1 MWRTKVFTVTGRTNV
16 SNWQNFLHLHE
27 NRMAPRAYF
36 FAYDSIQTA
45 RSFQRELSQHFM
57 LLSGQWQFNYF
68 THPLLVPDDFYSQL
82 MSDWGQITVPNM
94 WQMEGYGKLQY
105 TDEGFPFPID
115 VPFVPS
121 DNPTGAYQRIFTL
134 SQAWQH
140 KQTIIKFDGV
150 ETYFEVYVNG
160 HYVGFSKGSRLTAEF
175 DISAYVQQGENL
187 LSVRVMQW
195 ADSTYIED
203 QDMWWMA
210 GIFRDV
216 YLIGQNA
223 VHVQDL
229 HLRTDFDDHYRNATL
244 SAQVVIGNG
253 SEQSVQGY
261 CLEYMLYDQ
270 HQKIGEGQCKELVID
285 ANHTLGFTLEVEN
298 PVQWN
303 AENPY
308 LYQLFICLKDEQGRV
323 IEVIPQRVGFRDIKV
338 RDGLFYINN
347 HYVKLHGVNRHDN
360 DHLKGRA
367 VGMDR
372 VEKDL
377 ILMKQ
382 HNINSVRTAHYP
394 NDPRFYELC
403 DIYGLFVMAETDVE
417 THGFANVGD
426 LSRITNDPAWES
438 VFVDRAV
445 RHVHAQKNHP
455 SIIMWSLG
463 NESGYGCNIKA
474 MYDATKAIDD
484 TRLVHYEEDR
494 DAEVVDVISTMYSR
508 VQLMNYFGEYP
519 HSKPRIICEYAHAMG
534 NGPGGLTEYQNV
546 FDRHD
551 HIQGHYIWE
560 WCDHGIL
567 SIDDNGSE
575 YYRYGG
581 DYGDYPNN
589 YNFCMDGLI
598 YSDQTPSPGLK
609 EYKQVIAPVKIHAVN
624 LQQGVFSVS
633 NKLWFS
639 SLDDYRIVAEI
650 KAEGESL
657 ALIELN
663 VVGMAANSQREITLD
678 LPVLDEREAFIHFN
692 VYKNSR
698 TLYSAPHHEVAIYQ
712 FQLKE
717 NTAEYPVFRQTNATP
732 LITIETKTEHQINGS
747 HFTLRFSKLNGK
759 LTSWLVNGKELILSE
774 PKINFFKP
782 MIDNHKQEYEGL
794 WHPAHL
800 QIMQEHL
807 RQFKVEAT
815 SENVIVTVETIIAPP
830 VFDFGMRCRYRYQIN
845 ATGQLNVELSG
856 ERYGDYSHV
865 IPAIGLDL
873 GINGDCDQVN
883 YYGRGPEENYQDSQQ
898 ANVIDI
904 YHSTVDLM
912 FENYPFPQNNG
923 NRQDVR
929 WLALTDRHGTG
940 LLVKPQQPI
949 NFSAWR
955 YTNEMI
961 HQAQHTNELVPSGY
975 ITLNLD
981 HQVMGLGSNS
991 WGSEVLDSYRVYMD
1005 KFTFGLTLAP
1015 LQTGNCSAKIMAN
1028 HDFDNGFFSSH
1039 TSISSED

>member
-1 MWRTKVFTVTGRTNV
+1 MN
-16 SNWQNFLHLHE
+16 NWENFLHLHE

-36 FAYDSIQTA
+36 FSYDSIKNAQT
-45 RSFQRELSQHFM
+45 FQRELSSRFK
-57 LLSGQWQFNYF
+57 LLSGQWTFNYF
-68 THPLLVPDDFYSQL
+68 TNPLLVPEEFYSQE
-82 MSDWGQITVPNM
+82 MEEWGQITVPNM
-94 WQMEGYGKLQY
+94 WQMEGHGDLQY

-115 VPFVPS
+115 VPFVPT
-121 DNPTGAYQRIFTL
+121 DNPTGAYQRTFTL
-134 SQAWQH
+134 GQQWDN
-140 KQTIIKFDGV
+140 KQTVIKFDGV

-175 DISAYVQQGENL
+175 DISSYVQQGENL

-203 QDMWWMA
+203 QDMWWTA

-216 YLIGQNA
+216 YLVGKEH

-229 HLRTDFDDHYRNATL
+229 TVRTDFADDYQSATL
-244 SAQVVIGNG
+244 SCQVELENLSTTVA
-253 SEQSVQGY
+253 SGY
-261 CLEYMLYDQ
+261 TLEYTLQD
-270 HQKIGEGQCKELVID
+270 KGTAVAKGQCDSLTIQDNSQASFAID
-285 ANHTLGFTLEVEN
+285 MVN
-298 PVQWN
+298 PVHWT

-308 LYQLFICLKDEQGRV
+308 LYQLFITLKDAQGNIV
-323 IEVIPQRVGFRDIKV
+323 EVIPQRVGFRDIKV

-347 HYVKLHGVNRHDN
+347 QYVMLHGVNRHDN

-372 VEKDL
+372 IEKDL

-426 LSRITNDPAWES
+426 LSRITNDAAWES
-438 VFVDRAV
+438 VFVDRAE

-463 NESGYGCNIKA
+463 NESGYGCNIRA

-508 VQLMNYFGEYP
+508 AQLMNHFGEHP
-519 HSKPRIICEYAHAMG
+519 HEKPRIICEYAHAMG

-546 FDRHD
+546 FYAHD
-551 HIQGHYIWE
+551 HIQGHYVWE
-560 WCDHGIL
+560 WCDHGVL
-567 SIDDNGSE
+567 ARDENDQE
-575 YYRYGG
+575 FYKYGG

-598 YSDQTPSPGLK
+598 YPDQTPGPGLK
-609 EYKQVIAPVKIHAVN
+609 EYKQVIAPVKIQAVEGKTN
-624 LQQGVFSVS
+624 TFTVE
-633 NKLWFS
+633 NKLWFTN
-639 SLDDYRIVAEI
+639 LDDYTITADIR
-650 KAEGESL
+650 AEGETLRSVQFKVE
-657 ALIELN
+657 EL
-663 VVGMAANSQREITLD
+663 AANSAREITIN
-678 LPVLDEREAFIHFN
+678 LPELDEREAFINFT
-692 VYKNSR
+692 VRKDSR
-698 TLYSAPHHEVAIYQ
+698 TLYSEANHDIAVYQ

-717 NTAEYPVFRQTNATP
+717 NTASEVEFVSHNAQALVTTESR
-732 LITIETKTEHQINGS
+732 LEHVIEGHN
-747 HFTLRFSKLNGK
+747 FTLTFSKVNGK
-759 LTSWLVNGKELILSE
+759 LTSWLVNGEELIQSE
-774 PKINFFKP
+774 PRLNFFKP

-800 QIMQEHL
+800 QIMQEHFRTL
-807 RQFKVEAT
+807 QVEAT
-815 SENVIVTVETIIAPP
+815 DDSVSITTTSIIAPP
-830 VFDFGMRCRYRYQIN
+830 VFDFGMRCTYRYQIN
-845 ATGQLNVELSG
+845 AQGHLNVELSG
-856 ERYGDYSHV
+856 ERYGDYPHV
-865 IPAIGLDL
+865 IPVIGLDL
-873 GINGDCDQVN
+873 GINGSFDQVS
-883 YYGRGPEENYQDSQQ
+883 YYGRGPEENYQDSRQ
-898 ANVIDI
+898 ANVIDV
-904 YHSTVDLM
+904 YHSTVADM

-923 NRQDVR
+923 NRQHVR
-929 WLALTDRHGTG
+929 WASLTNRHGTG
-940 LLVKPQQPI
+940 LLVKPQQEI
-949 NFSAWR
+949 NFSAWF
-955 YTNEMI
+955 YTNQNLHE
-961 HQAQHTNELVPSGY
+961 AQHTIELEKSGY

-1005 KFTFGLTLAP
+1005 EFRYGLTLMP
-1015 LQTGNCSAKIMAN
+1015 LQVGDCSAQAMAT
-1028 HDFDNGFFSSH
+1028 HDFDNAFFTQSN
-1039 TSISSED
+1039 TQTANEA

>member
-1 MWRTKVFTVTGRTNV
+1 MN
-16 SNWQNFLHLHE
+16 NWENFLHLHE

-36 FAYDSIQTA
+36 FSYDSVQSA
-45 RSFQRELSQHFM
+45 KSFQRELSNRFM
-57 LLSGQWQFNYF
+57 LLSGQWTFNFF
-68 THPLLVPDDFYSQL
+68 TNPLLVPEEFYSQK
-82 MSDWGQITVPNM
+82 MTDWGHITVPNM
-94 WQMEGYGKLQY
+94 WQMEGHGDLQY

-115 VPFVPS
+115 VPFVPT
-121 DNPTGAYQRIFTL
+121 DNPTGAYQRTFTL
-134 SQAWQH
+134 GEQWND

-150 ETYFEVYVNG
+150 ETYFELYVNG
-160 HYVGFSKGSRLTAEF
+160 QYVGFSKGSRLTAEF

-203 QDMWWMA
+203 QDMWWTA

-216 YLIGQNA
+216 YLVGKEA
-223 VHVQDL
+223 VHVQDFTV
-229 HLRTDFDDHYRNATL
+229 RTDFADDYQSATL
-244 SAQVVIGNG
+244 SC
-253 SEQSVQGY
+253 SVELENLTHAVATGY
-261 CLEYMLYDQ
+261 QLEYSLQDNGVEVAQ
-270 HQKIGEGQCKELVID
+270 GSCSIDDID
-285 ANHTLGFTLEVEN
+285 ANRQVQFAIDMNN
-298 PVQWN
+298 PQQWN

-308 LYQLFICLKDEQGRV
+308 LYQLFITLKNSQGQ
-323 IEVIPQRVGFRDIKV
+323 ILEVIPQRVGFRDIKV

-347 HYVKLHGVNRHDN
+347 QYVMLHGVNRHDN

-426 LSRITNDPAWES
+426 LSRITNDAAWEA
-438 VFVDRAV
+438 VFVDRAE

-463 NESGYGCNIKA
+463 NESGYGCNIRS
-474 MYDATKAIDD
+474 MYAATKAIDD

-508 VQLMNYFGEYP
+508 AQLMNYFGEHP
-519 HSKPRIICEYAHAMG
+519 HEKPRIICEYAHAMG

-546 FDRHD
+546 FYAHD
-551 HIQGHYIWE
+551 HIQGHYVWE

-567 SIDDNGSE
+567 ARDENGE
-575 YYRYGG
+575 EFYKYGG

-598 YSDQTPSPGLK
+598 FPDQTPGPGLK
-609 EYKQVIAPVKIHAVN
+609 EYKQVIAPVKIRAVDSSN
-624 LQQGVFSVS
+624 NRFTIE

-639 SLDDYRIVAEI
+639 DLNDYTITADVR
-650 KAEGESL
+650 AEGETL
-657 ALIELN
+657 RTVQFKVEDL
-663 VVGMAANSQREITLD
+663 AANSAREITLA
-678 LPVLDEREAFIHFN
+678 LPELDERETFVNFT
-692 VYKNSR
+692 VRKDSR
-698 TLYSAPHHEVAIYQ
+698 TLYSAANHDIAVYQ

-717 NTAEYPVFRQTNATP
+717 NTATAPVFVNHNATE
-732 LITIETKTEHQINGS
+732 LNVVESRLDYTITGHNFALT
-747 HFTLRFSKLNGK
+747 FSKVNGK
-759 LTSWLVNGKELILSE
+759 LTSWLINGEELIQSE
-774 PKINFFKP
+774 PRLNFFKP

-794 WHPAHL
+794 WQPAHL
-800 QIMQEHL
+800 QIMQEHFRTL
-807 RQFKVEAT
+807 
-815 SENVIVTVETIIAPP
+815 NVETLDGKVVINTTSIIAPP
-830 VFDFGMRCRYRYQIN
+830 VFDFGMRCHYCYQIN
-845 ATGQLNVELSG
+845 AEGQLNIELRG
-856 ERYGDYSHV
+856 ERYGDYPHV
-865 IPAIGLDL
+865 IPVIGLDL
-873 GINGDCDQVN
+873 GINGDFDQVK

-898 ANVIDI
+898 ANMIDV
-904 YHSTVDLM
+904 YQTNVADM
-912 FENYPFPQNNG
+912 FVNYPFPQNNG
-923 NRQDVR
+923 NRQHVR
-929 WLALTDRHGTG
+929 WAALTNRHGTG
-940 LLVKPQQPI
+940 LLVKPQQDI
-949 NFSAWR
+949 NFSAWFC
-955 YTNEMI
+955 TNENL
-961 HQAQHTNELVPSGY
+961 HAAQHTIELEKSGY

-1005 KFTFGLTLAP
+1005 TFCYGLTLMP
-1015 LQTGNCSAKIMAN
+1015 LQAGDCSAQAMAAHN
-1028 HDFDNGFFSSH
+1028 FGDAFFTQASTQ
-1039 TSISSED
+1039 TSVNEA

>member
-1 MWRTKVFTVTGRTNV
+1 MN
-16 SNWQNFLHLHE
+16 NWENFLHLHE

-36 FAYDSIQTA
+36 FSYDSVKNAQT
-45 RSFQRELSQHFM
+45 FQRELSSRFK
-57 LLSGQWQFNYF
+57 LLSGQWTFNYF
-68 THPLLVPDDFYSQL
+68 TNPLLVPEAFYSQK
-82 MSDWGQITVPNM
+82 MEDWGRITVPNM
-94 WQMEGYGKLQY
+94 WQMEGHGDLQY

-115 VPFVPS
+115 VPFVPT
-121 DNPTGAYQRIFTL
+121 DNPTGAYQRTFTL
-134 SQAWQH
+134 GQQWDN

-175 DISAYVQQGENL
+175 DISSYVQQGENL

-203 QDMWWMA
+203 QDMWWTA

-216 YLIGQNA
+216 YLVGKEH

-229 HLRTDFDDHYRNATL
+229 TVRTDFADDYQSATL
-244 SAQVVIGNG
+244 SCQVELENL
-253 SEQSVQGY
+253 STAAASGY
-261 CLEYMLYDQ
+261 TLEYALQ
-270 HQKIGEGQCKELVID
+270 NKGTVIANGQCDALTIQDNSQASFAID
-285 ANHTLGFTLEVEN
+285 VVN
-298 PVQWN
+298 PTHWT

-308 LYQLFICLKDEQGRV
+308 LYQLFITLKDAQGNV

-347 HYVKLHGVNRHDN
+347 QYVMLHGVNRHDN

-367 VGMDR
+367 VGMER
-372 VEKDL
+372 IEKDL

-426 LSRITNDPAWES
+426 LSRITNDAAWES
-438 VFVDRAV
+438 VFVDRAE

-463 NESGYGCNIKA
+463 NESGYGCNIRA

-508 VQLMNYFGEYP
+508 AQLMNHFGEHP
-519 HSKPRIICEYAHAMG
+519 HEKPRIICEYAHAMG

-546 FDRHD
+546 FYAHD
-551 HIQGHYIWE
+551 HIQGHYVWE
-560 WCDHGIL
+560 WCDHGVL
-567 SIDDNGSE
+567 ARDENGQE
-575 YYRYGG
+575 FYKYGG

-598 YSDQTPSPGLK
+598 YPDQTPGPGLK
-609 EYKQVIAPVKIHAVN
+609 EYKQVIAPVKIQAVEGKTN
-624 LQQGVFSVS
+624 TFTVE
-633 NKLWFS
+633 NKLWFTN
-639 SLDDYRIVAEI
+639 LDDYTITADIR
-650 KAEGESL
+650 AEGETLRSVQFKVE
-657 ALIELN
+657 EL
-663 VVGMAANSQREITLD
+663 AANSAREITIN
-678 LPVLDEREAFIHFN
+678 LPELDEREAFINFT
-692 VYKNSR
+692 VRKDSR
-698 TLYSAPHHEVAIYQ
+698 TLYSKANHDIAVYQ

-717 NTAEYPVFRQTNATP
+717 NTASEVEFVSHNAQALVTTESR
-732 LITIETKTEHQINGS
+732 LEHVIEGHN
-747 HFTLRFSKLNGK
+747 FTLTFSKVNGK
-759 LTSWLVNGKELILSE
+759 LTSWRVNGEELIQSE
-774 PKINFFKP
+774 PRLNFFKP

-800 QIMQEHL
+800 QIMQEHFRTL
-807 RQFKVEAT
+807 HVEAT
-815 SENVIVTVETIIAPP
+815 DDSVSITTTSIVAPP
-830 VFDFGMRCRYRYQIN
+830 VFDFGMRCTYRYQIN
-845 ATGQLNVELSG
+845 AQGHLNVELSG
-856 ERYGDYSHV
+856 ERYGDYPHV
-865 IPAIGLDL
+865 IPVIGLDL
-873 GINGDCDQVN
+873 GINGSFDQVS
-883 YYGRGPEENYQDSQQ
+883 YYGRGPEENYQDSRQ
-898 ANVIDI
+898 ANLIDV
-904 YHSTVDLM
+904 YHSTVADM

-923 NRQDVR
+923 NRQHVR
-929 WLALTDRHGTG
+929 WASLTNRHGTG
-940 LLVKPQQPI
+940 LLVKPQQEI
-949 NFSAWR
+949 NFSAWF
-955 YTNEMI
+955 YTNQNLHE
-961 HQAQHTNELVPSGY
+961 AQHTIELEKSGY

-1005 KFTFGLTLAP
+1005 EFRYGLTLMP
-1015 LQTGNCSAKIMAN
+1015 LQAGDCSAQAMAN
-1028 HDFDNGFFSSH
+1028 HDFNNAFF
-1039 TSISSED
+1039 TQPNTQTANEA

>member
-1 MWRTKVFTVTGRTNV
+1 MN
-16 SNWQNFLHLHE
+16 NWENFLHLHE

-36 FAYDSIQTA
+36 FSYDSVKNAQT
-45 RSFQRELSQHFM
+45 FQRELSSRFK
-57 LLSGQWQFNYF
+57 LLSGQWTFNYF
-68 THPLLVPDDFYSQL
+68 TNPLLVPEAFYSQK
-82 MSDWGQITVPNM
+82 MEDWGRITVPNM
-94 WQMEGYGKLQY
+94 WQMEGHGDLQY

-115 VPFVPS
+115 VPFVPT
-121 DNPTGAYQRIFTL
+121 DNPTGAYQRTFTL
-134 SQAWQH
+134 GQQWDN

-175 DISAYVQQGENL
+175 DISSYVQQGENL

-203 QDMWWMA
+203 QDMWWTA

-216 YLIGQNA
+216 YLVGKEH

-229 HLRTDFDDHYRNATL
+229 TVRTDFADDYQSATL
-244 SAQVVIGNG
+244 SCQVELENLSTAVA
-253 SEQSVQGY
+253 SGY
-261 CLEYMLYDQ
+261 TLEYSLQD
-270 HQKIGEGQCKELVID
+270 KGTVIASGQCDALTIQDNSQTNFAID
-285 ANHTLGFTLEVEN
+285 VVN
-298 PVQWN
+298 PTHWT

-308 LYQLFICLKDEQGRV
+308 LYQLFITLKDAQGNV

-347 HYVKLHGVNRHDN
+347 QYVMLHGVNRHDN

-367 VGMDR
+367 VGMER
-372 VEKDL
+372 IEKDL

-426 LSRITNDPAWES
+426 LSRITNDAAWES
-438 VFVDRAV
+438 VFVDRAE

-463 NESGYGCNIKA
+463 NESGYGCNIRA

-508 VQLMNYFGEYP
+508 AQLMNHFGEYP
-519 HSKPRIICEYAHAMG
+519 HEKPRIICEYAHAMG
-534 NGPGGLTEYQNV
+534 NGPGGLKEYQNV
-546 FDRHD
+546 FYAHD
-551 HIQGHYIWE
+551 HIQGHYVWE
-560 WCDHGIL
+560 WCDHGVL
-567 SIDDNGSE
+567 ARDENGQE
-575 YYRYGG
+575 FYKYGG

-598 YSDQTPSPGLK
+598 YPDQTPGPGLK
-609 EYKQVIAPVKIHAVN
+609 EYKQVIAPVKIQAVEGKTN
-624 LQQGVFSVS
+624 TFTVE
-633 NKLWFS
+633 NKLWFTN
-639 SLDDYRIVAEI
+639 LDDYTITADVR
-650 KAEGESL
+650 AEGETLRSVQFKVE
-657 ALIELN
+657 EL
-663 VVGMAANSQREITLD
+663 AANSAREITIN
-678 LPVLDEREAFIHFN
+678 LPELDEREAFINFT
-692 VYKNSR
+692 VRKDSR
-698 TLYSAPHHEVAIYQ
+698 TLYSEANHDIAVYQ

-717 NTAEYPVFRQTNATP
+717 NTASEAEFVSHNAQALVTSESR
-732 LITIETKTEHQINGS
+732 LEHVIEGHN
-747 HFTLRFSKLNGK
+747 FTLIFSKVNGK
-759 LTSWLVNGKELILSE
+759 LTSWRVNGEELIQSE
-774 PKINFFKP
+774 PRLNFFKP

-800 QIMQEHL
+800 QIMQEHFRTL
-807 RQFKVEAT
+807 QVEAT
-815 SENVIVTVETIIAPP
+815 DDSVSITTTSIIAPP
-830 VFDFGMRCRYRYQIN
+830 VFDFGMRCTYRYQIN
-845 ATGQLNVELSG
+845 AQGHLNVELSG
-856 ERYGDYSHV
+856 ERYGDYPHV
-865 IPAIGLDL
+865 IPVIGLDL
-873 GINGDCDQVN
+873 GINGSFDQVS
-883 YYGRGPEENYQDSQQ
+883 YYGRGPEENYQDSRQ
-898 ANVIDI
+898 ANLIDV
-904 YHSTVDLM
+904 YHSTVADM

-923 NRQDVR
+923 NRQHVR
-929 WLALTDRHGTG
+929 WASLTNRHGTG
-940 LLVKPQQPI
+940 LLVKPQQEI
-949 NFSAWR
+949 NFSAWF
-955 YTNEMI
+955 YTNQNLHE
-961 HQAQHTNELVPSGY
+961 AQHTIELEKSGY

-1005 KFTFGLTLAP
+1005 EFRYGLTLMP
-1015 LQTGNCSAKIMAN
+1015 LQAGDCSAQAMAN
-1028 HDFDNGFFSSH
+1028 HDFDNAFF
-1039 TSISSED
+1039 TQPNTQTANEA

>member
-1 MWRTKVFTVTGRTNV
+1 MN
-16 SNWQNFLHLHE
+16 NWENFLHLHE

-36 FAYDSIQTA
+36 FSYDSVKNAQT
-45 RSFQRELSQHFM
+45 FQRELSSRFK
-57 LLSGQWQFNYF
+57 LLSGQWTFNYF
-68 THPLLVPDDFYSQL
+68 TNPLLVPEAFYSQK
-82 MSDWGQITVPNM
+82 MEDWGRITVPNM
-94 WQMEGYGKLQY
+94 WQMEGHGDLQY

-115 VPFVPS
+115 VPFVPT
-121 DNPTGAYQRIFTL
+121 DNPTGAYQRTFTL
-134 SQAWQH
+134 GQQWDN

-175 DISAYVQQGENL
+175 DISSYVQQGENL

-203 QDMWWMA
+203 QDMWWTA

-216 YLIGQNA
+216 YLVGKEH

-229 HLRTDFDDHYRNATL
+229 TVRTDFADDYQSATL
-244 SAQVVIGNG
+244 SCQVELENLSIAVA
-253 SEQSVQGY
+253 SGY
-261 CLEYMLYDQ
+261 TLEYTLQD
-270 HQKIGEGQCKELVID
+270 KGTVIASGQCDALTIQDNSQTNFAID
-285 ANHTLGFTLEVEN
+285 VVN
-298 PVQWN
+298 PTHWT

-308 LYQLFICLKDEQGRV
+308 LYQLFITLKDAQGNV

-347 HYVKLHGVNRHDN
+347 QYVMLHGVNRHDN

-367 VGMDR
+367 VGMER
-372 VEKDL
+372 IEKDL

-426 LSRITNDPAWES
+426 LSRITNDAAWES
-438 VFVDRAV
+438 VFVDRAE

-463 NESGYGCNIKA
+463 NESGYGCNIRA

-508 VQLMNYFGEYP
+508 AQLMNHFGEHP
-519 HSKPRIICEYAHAMG
+519 HEKPRIICEYAHAMG

-546 FDRHD
+546 FYAHD
-551 HIQGHYIWE
+551 HIQGHYVWE
-560 WCDHGIL
+560 WCDHGVL
-567 SIDDNGSE
+567 ARDENGQE
-575 YYRYGG
+575 FYKYGG

-598 YSDQTPSPGLK
+598 YPDQTPGPGLK
-609 EYKQVIAPVKIHAVN
+609 EYKQVIAPVKIQAVEGKTN
-624 LQQGVFSVS
+624 TFTVE
-633 NKLWFS
+633 NKLWFTN
-639 SLDDYRIVAEI
+639 LDDYTITADIR
-650 KAEGESL
+650 AEGETLRSVQFKVE
-657 ALIELN
+657 EL
-663 VVGMAANSQREITLD
+663 AANSAREITMN
-678 LPVLDEREAFIHFN
+678 LPELDEREAFINFT
-692 VYKNSR
+692 VRKDSR
-698 TLYSAPHHEVAIYQ
+698 TLYSEANHDIAVYQ

-717 NTAEYPVFRQTNATP
+717 NTASEVEFVSHNAQTLVTTESR
-732 LITIETKTEHQINGS
+732 LEHVIEGHN
-747 HFTLRFSKLNGK
+747 FTLIFSKVNGK
-759 LTSWLVNGKELILSE
+759 LTSWRVNGEELIQSE
-774 PKINFFKP
+774 PRLNFFKP

-800 QIMQEHL
+800 QIMQEHFRTL
-807 RQFKVEAT
+807 HVEAT
-815 SENVIVTVETIIAPP
+815 DESVSITTTSIIAPP
-830 VFDFGMRCRYRYQIN
+830 VFDFGMRCTYRYQIN
-845 ATGQLNVELSG
+845 AQGHLNVELSG
-856 ERYGDYSHV
+856 ERYGDYPHV
-865 IPAIGLDL
+865 IPVIGLDL
-873 GINGDCDQVN
+873 GINGNFDQVS
-883 YYGRGPEENYQDSQQ
+883 YYGRGPEENYQDSRQ
-898 ANVIDI
+898 ANLIDV
-904 YHSTVDLM
+904 YHSTVADM
-912 FENYPFPQNNG
+912 FEDYPYPQNNG
-923 NRQDVR
+923 NRQHVR
-929 WLALTDRHGTG
+929 WASLTNRHGTG
-940 LLVKPQQPI
+940 LLVKPQQEI
-949 NFSAWR
+949 NFSAWF
-955 YTNEMI
+955 YTNQNLHE
-961 HQAQHTNELVPSGY
+961 AQHTIELEKSGY

-1005 KFTFGLTLAP
+1005 EFRYGLTLMP
-1015 LQTGNCSAKIMAN
+1015 LQAGDCSAQAMAN
-1028 HDFDNGFFSSH
+1028 HDFDNAFFTQSN
-1039 TSISSED
+1039 TQTANEA

>member
-1 MWRTKVFTVTGRTNV
+1 MN
-16 SNWQNFLHLHE
+16 NWENFLHLHE

-36 FAYDSIQTA
+36 FSYDSVKNAQT
-45 RSFQRELSQHFM
+45 FQRELSSRFK
-57 LLSGQWQFNYF
+57 LLSGQWTFNYF
-68 THPLLVPDDFYSQL
+68 TNPLLVPEAFYSQK
-82 MSDWGQITVPNM
+82 MEDWGRITVPNM
-94 WQMEGYGKLQY
+94 WQMEGHGDLQY

-115 VPFVPS
+115 VPFVPT
-121 DNPTGAYQRIFTL
+121 DNPTGAYQRTFTL
-134 SQAWQH
+134 GQQWDN

-175 DISAYVQQGENL
+175 DISSYVQQGENL

-203 QDMWWMA
+203 QDMWWTA

-216 YLIGQNA
+216 YLVGKEH

-229 HLRTDFDDHYRNATL
+229 TVRTDFADDYQSATL
-244 SAQVVIGNG
+244 SCQVELENLSTAVA
-253 SEQSVQGY
+253 SGY
-261 CLEYMLYDQ
+261 TLEYSLQD
-270 HQKIGEGQCKELVID
+270 KGTVIASGQCDALTIQDNSQTNFAID
-285 ANHTLGFTLEVEN
+285 VVN
-298 PVQWN
+298 PTHWT

-308 LYQLFICLKDEQGRV
+308 LYQLFITLKDAQGNV

-347 HYVKLHGVNRHDN
+347 QYVMLHGVNRHDN

-367 VGMDR
+367 VGMER
-372 VEKDL
+372 IEKDL

-426 LSRITNDPAWES
+426 LSRITNDAAWES
-438 VFVDRAV
+438 VFVDRAE

-463 NESGYGCNIKA
+463 NESGYGCNIRA

-508 VQLMNYFGEYP
+508 AQLMNHFGEYP
-519 HSKPRIICEYAHAMG
+519 HEKPRIICEYAHAMG

-546 FDRHD
+546 FYAHD
-551 HIQGHYIWE
+551 HIQGHYVWE
-560 WCDHGIL
+560 WCDHGVL
-567 SIDDNGSE
+567 ARDENGQE
-575 YYRYGG
+575 FYKYGG

-598 YSDQTPSPGLK
+598 YPDQTPGPGLK
-609 EYKQVIAPVKIHAVN
+609 EYKQVIAPVKIQAVEGKTN
-624 LQQGVFSVS
+624 TFTVE
-633 NKLWFS
+633 NKLWFTN
-639 SLDDYRIVAEI
+639 LDDYTITADVR
-650 KAEGESL
+650 AEGETLRSVQFKVE
-657 ALIELN
+657 EL
-663 VVGMAANSQREITLD
+663 AANSAREITIN
-678 LPVLDEREAFIHFN
+678 LPELDEREAFINFT
-692 VYKNSR
+692 VRKDSR
-698 TLYSAPHHEVAIYQ
+698 TLYSEANHDIAVYQ

-717 NTAEYPVFRQTNATP
+717 NTASEAEFVSHNAQALVTSESR
-732 LITIETKTEHQINGS
+732 LEHVIEGHN
-747 HFTLRFSKLNGK
+747 FTLIFSKVNGK
-759 LTSWLVNGKELILSE
+759 LTSWRVNGEELIQSE
-774 PKINFFKP
+774 PRLNFFKP

-800 QIMQEHL
+800 QIMQEHFRTL
-807 RQFKVEAT
+807 QVEAT
-815 SENVIVTVETIIAPP
+815 DESVSITTTSIIAPP
-830 VFDFGMRCRYRYQIN
+830 VFDFGMRCTYRYQIN
-845 ATGQLNVELSG
+845 AQGHLNVELSG
-856 ERYGDYSHV
+856 ERYGDYPHV
-865 IPAIGLDL
+865 IPVIGLDL
-873 GINGDCDQVN
+873 GINGSFDQVS
-883 YYGRGPEENYQDSQQ
+883 YYGRGPEENYQDSRQ
-898 ANVIDI
+898 ANLIDV
-904 YHSTVDLM
+904 YHSTVADM

-923 NRQDVR
+923 NRQHVR
-929 WLALTDRHGTG
+929 WASLTNRHGTG
-940 LLVKPQQPI
+940 LLVKPQQEI
-949 NFSAWR
+949 NFSAWF
-955 YTNEMI
+955 YTNQNLHE
-961 HQAQHTNELVPSGY
+961 AQHTIELEKSGY

-1005 KFTFGLTLAP
+1005 EFRYGLTLMP
-1015 LQTGNCSAKIMAN
+1015 LQAGDCSAQAMAN
-1028 HDFDNGFFSSH
+1028 HDFDNAFF
-1039 TSISSED
+1039 TQPNTQTANEA

>member
-1 MWRTKVFTVTGRTNV
+1 MN
-16 SNWQNFLHLHE
+16 NWENFLHLHE

-36 FAYDSIQTA
+36 FSYDSVQSA
-45 RSFQRELSQHFM
+45 KSFQRELSNRFM
-57 LLSGQWQFNYF
+57 LLSGQWTFNFF
-68 THPLLVPDDFYSQL
+68 TNPLLVPEEFYSQK
-82 MSDWGQITVPNM
+82 MTDWGHITVPNM
-94 WQMEGYGKLQY
+94 WQMEGHGDLQY

-115 VPFVPS
+115 VPFVPT
-121 DNPTGAYQRIFTL
+121 DNPTGAYQRTFTL
-134 SQAWQH
+134 GEQWND

-150 ETYFEVYVNG
+150 ETYFELYVNG
-160 HYVGFSKGSRLTAEF
+160 QYVGFSKGSRLTAEF

-203 QDMWWMA
+203 QDMWWTA

-216 YLIGQNA
+216 YLVGKEA
-223 VHVQDL
+223 VHVQDFTV
-229 HLRTDFDDHYRNATL
+229 RTDFADDYQSATL
-244 SAQVVIGNG
+244 SC
-253 SEQSVQGY
+253 SVELENLTHAVATGY
-261 CLEYMLYDQ
+261 QLEYSLQDNGIEVAQ
-270 HQKIGEGQCKELVID
+270 GNCSIDDID
-285 ANHTLGFTLEVEN
+285 ANRQVQFAIDMNN
-298 PVQWN
+298 PQQWN

-308 LYQLFICLKDEQGRV
+308 LYQLFITLKNSQGQ
-323 IEVIPQRVGFRDIKV
+323 ILEVIPQRVGFRDIKV

-347 HYVKLHGVNRHDN
+347 QYVMLHGVNRHDN

-426 LSRITNDPAWES
+426 LSRITNDAAWEA
-438 VFVDRAV
+438 VFVDRAE

-463 NESGYGCNIKA
+463 NESGYGCNIRS
-474 MYDATKAIDD
+474 MYAATKAIDD

-508 VQLMNYFGEYP
+508 AQLMNYFGEHP
-519 HSKPRIICEYAHAMG
+519 HEKPRIICEYAHAMG

-546 FDRHD
+546 FYAHD
-551 HIQGHYIWE
+551 HIQGHYVWE

-567 SIDDNGSE
+567 ARDENGE
-575 YYRYGG
+575 EFYKYGG

-598 YSDQTPSPGLK
+598 FPDQTPGPGLK
-609 EYKQVIAPVKIHAVN
+609 EYKQVIAPVKIRAVDGSN
-624 LQQGVFSVS
+624 NRFIIE

-639 SLDDYRIVAEI
+639 DLNDYTITADVR
-650 KAEGESL
+650 AEGETL
-657 ALIELN
+657 RTVQFKVEDL
-663 VVGMAANSQREITLD
+663 AANSAREITLD
-678 LPVLDEREAFIHFN
+678 LPELDERETFVNFT
-692 VYKNSR
+692 VRKDSR
-698 TLYSAPHHEVAIYQ
+698 TLYSAANHDIAVYQ

-717 NTAEYPVFRQTNATP
+717 NTAIAPVFVNHNATE
-732 LITIETKTEHQINGS
+732 LNVVESRLDYTITGHNFALT
-747 HFTLRFSKLNGK
+747 FSKVNGK
-759 LTSWLVNGKELILSE
+759 LTSWLINGEELIQSE
-774 PKINFFKP
+774 PRLNFFKP

-794 WHPAHL
+794 WQPAHL
-800 QIMQEHL
+800 QIMQEHFRTL
-807 RQFKVEAT
+807 
-815 SENVIVTVETIIAPP
+815 NVETLDGKVVINTTSIIAPP
-830 VFDFGMRCRYRYQIN
+830 VFDFGMRCHYCYQIN
-845 ATGQLNVELSG
+845 AEGQLNIELRG
-856 ERYGDYSHV
+856 ERYGDYPHV
-865 IPAIGLDL
+865 IPVIGLDL
-873 GINGDCDQVN
+873 GINGDFDQVK

-898 ANVIDI
+898 ANMIDV
-904 YHSTVDLM
+904 YQTNVADM
-912 FENYPFPQNNG
+912 FVNYPFPQNNG
-923 NRQDVR
+923 NRQHVR
-929 WLALTDRHGTG
+929 WAALTNRHGTG
-940 LLVKPQQPI
+940 LLVKPQQDI
-949 NFSAWR
+949 NFSAWFC
-955 YTNEMI
+955 TNENL
-961 HQAQHTNELVPSGY
+961 HAAQHTIELEKSGY

-1005 KFTFGLTLAP
+1005 TFCYGLTLMP
-1015 LQTGNCSAKIMAN
+1015 LQAGDCSAQAMAAHN
-1028 HDFDNGFFSSH
+1028 FGDAFFTQASTQ
-1039 TSISSED
+1039 TSVNEA